1 MTKPVEIPPVVRPLA
16 ADPLPYAGVPGAWTQ
31 QAGEYLAAVSLAVQ
45 AELELRAREAHAVQL
60 ALARLDGTRGLTMYD
75 ATDGLSERIPR
86 SVVERAIEAQ
96 EQARAALR
104 GAESRARELKRQ
116 LDEMSA
122 GTTILRYEVRG

>member
-1 MTKPVEIPPVVRPLA
+1 MTKPVEIPPVAQPLA
-16 ADPLPYAGVPGAWTQ
+16 ADPLPYAGVPEAWARL
-31 QAGEYLAAVSLAVQ
+31 AGEYLAAVSLAVQ

-60 ALARLDGTRGLTMYD
+60 VLFRLDGTRGPTMYD

-104 GAESRARELKRQ
+104 GAESRARELKRH